1 MADCREI
8 LHDSLILNKVSG
20 VTQGQ
25 YMTNFEDIKTK
36 MADW

>member
-1 MADCREI
+1 MVAGA
-8 LHDSLILNKVSG
+8 LILNKVSG

-25 YMTNFEDIKTK
+25 HIINFADIKSE